1 MTRLHHILA
10 VIVTLMLALP
20 AIDAQ
25 KFAPAAQAQV
35 VMVTGDNVNLRVGPG
50 LDYSR
55 ITKVDKGTVLPYNY
69 SIDEWYSVNFDGR
82 NLYIHQD
89 YCKYYDSIDSIENQ
103 EAQAPSQYVV
113 VTGDGVRLRTGPGLN
128 HDVKAKVNKGARL
141 HYVSTHDKWFC
152 VEYEGKKL
160 YISSDYAKIER

>member
-1 MTRLHHILA
+1 MTRFHHILA
-10 VIVTLMLALP
+10 VIVTLMLTLP
-20 AIDAQ
+20 AINAQ

-50 LDYSR
+50 LSYTR
-55 ITKVDKGTVLPYNY
+55 ITKVDKGLVLPYNY
-69 SIDEWYSVNFDGR
+69 SIDDWYSVNFDGR

-103 EAQAPSQYVV
+103 EAEAAPKYVV

-128 HDVKAKVNKGARL
+128 YEVKVKVNKGTRL
-141 HYVSTHDKWFC
+141 PFVSAHDKWIR
-152 VEYEGKKL
+152 VKYEGKEL
-160 YISSDYAKIER
+160 YISSDYANIER